1 MAKYIFKRILWMIPT
16 ILGVILIVFCISYFA
31 PGDPIVTM
39 LGTSG
44 YTEEEYLALQH
55 EFGLDQPFLV
65 QYINYIADVFLRG
78 DFGTSY
84 AYRNSISSAI
94 FQAAPYSLKLGI
106 LSILLMVII
115 ALPAGIISAVKQ
127 YSALDNVIT
136 VVSMFFA
143 GMPNF
148 WFAVLLVLF
157 FSVNLKIFPAS
168 YMVSSATWK
177 SWVLPVVSLSLT
189 SMASV
194 LRMTRSSVLEV
205 IRQDYIR
212 TARAKGISERKVIT
226 GHVLKNAL
234 IPVLTVV
241 GMQLGSIIGG
251 SVVIETIFNMPGIG
265 NYMMSA
271 ISNRDYPA
279 INGCVLVLSISICV
293 VNLIVDVLYAYVDP
307 RIKAQYESQQKV
319 HAKRR
324 KKAEVAS

>member
-1 MAKYIFKRILWMIPT
+1 MAKYIFKRILWMIPV

-44 YTEEEYLALQH
+44 YTEEKYLALQH
-55 EFGLDQPFLV
+55 EFGLDQPFFI
-65 QYINYIADVFLRG
+65 QYLTYIRDVFTRG
-78 DFGTSY
+78 DFGISY
-84 AYRNSISSAI
+84 AYRNSISTAI
-94 FQAAPYSLKLGI
+94 VQAAPYSLKLGF
-106 LSILLMVII
+106 LSIILMVAI

-127 YSALDNVIT
+127 YSAADNVIT

-157 FSVNLKIFPAS
+157 FSVNLNWLPAS
-168 YMVSSATWK
+168 YMASSASWK
-177 SWVLPVVSLSLT
+177 SWVMPVVSLSLT

-212 TARAKGISERKVIT
+212 TARAKGIAEGKVIT
-226 GHVLKNAL
+226 RHVLKNAL

-251 SVVIETIFNMPGIG
+251 SVVVETIFNMPGIG

-279 INGCVLVLSISICV
+279 INGCVLVLSVSICI

-307 RIKAQYESQQKV
+307 RIKAQYESQQKSWF
-319 HAKRR
+319 
-324 KKAEVAS
+324 KKKNKEAAQ